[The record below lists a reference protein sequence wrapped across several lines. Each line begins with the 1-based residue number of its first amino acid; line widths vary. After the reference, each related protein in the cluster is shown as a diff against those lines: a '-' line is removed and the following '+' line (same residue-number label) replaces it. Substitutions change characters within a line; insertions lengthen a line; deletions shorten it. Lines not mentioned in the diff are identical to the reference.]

1 LLKKHQNLMGEIY
14 KNLLLNFRGYRIVF
28 FLFLFFNCAGAG
40 AQGLMFNSNDSLV
53 AKRTSY
59 TVFNSNVPEF
69 QNHLVVNFDLSL
81 WDNKDLGYIF
91 NLAGNNNSYSLSYLY
106 FENAAYLN
114 FNIDSKSNKLKIS
127 LQKSQLTK
135 QNWIKIKV
143 DFDLQHDKVIIYV
156 DGLSYSASGLGL
168 ENPVAA
174 KLTFGKNQFY
184 TEVPEMAIR
193 NLMVSDNSKS
203 YSFPLNEWK
212 GNTVHDAEGDETG
225 TVENPVWLINEA
237 YFWKCD
243 YSHTFNQVAG
253 LNFNPND
260 QQLIIFRQDSLTYYY
275 SDTRRAITTP
285 YKNPLP
291 VPMLLGKSIFNPAQN
306 KLYAY
311 EAYIDS
317 KQVPASIAA
326 LNMQTLY
333 WEPVGKGM
341 FQQQRHH
348 HNIIYNKGQDS
359 IFLFG
364 GYGSY
369 AYYNN
374 FYKYDATTD
383 KWIETPFKGDS
394 ITPRFFSATGPADND
409 NEVFLF
415 GGYGNESGKQ
425 VVGGKQYYDLY
436 RVNFQTHTIKKCWSI
451 HPNEVFVPANNLV
464 LSPDKKYFYAMCYP
478 HEIARTEIKL
488 YKFSIKDGSY
498 QIVSAPIPVISE
510 RIESDINLFFDTK
523 TNQLLCTTQAFTDP
537 VNSTIKV
544 YSLDFPPITQAS
556 YLSSLQVKTST
567 KLIWISLIV
576 GALIAIAGVVLF
588 YQRKN
593 RFGEGFAENEPG
605 IKQDPAIGQDNEP
618 AAPVVAKSEEPKKNA
633 IYLLGEF
640 MAFDR
645 KGRDITYLFSPKI
658 KQLFILIL
666 LSSKEGNGIISK
678 KISHILWPEKDIAKT
693 KNIKGVT
700 FNHLR
705 NIINDIDGIEL
716 TFLNDIYIF
725 NITEA
730 FFCDYYFVT
739 DTFKKPE
746 DEKEKLIF
754 DHFELIHRGA
764 LLSDMPD
771 TWLDDYKISYEEQL
785 MGLLLPQL
793 HKQYTEENYKI
804 VQEISRLVL
813 NVDPFND
820 NALKYQLK
828 SYRRTKGI
836 EYSKK
841 IYDQYAVEYKKSL
854 GIEYPVSLDKI
865 LQ

>member
-1 LLKKHQNLMGEIY
+1 MGKIY
-14 KNLLLNFRGYRIVF
+14 KNLLLSFRVYRVVF
-28 FLFLFFNCAGAG
+28 FLFLCFNCAMAG

-53 AKRTSY
+53 TKRTSY
-59 TVFNSNVPEF
+59 SVFGSNVPAF
-69 QNHLVVNFDLSL
+69 KDHLVVNFDLSL

-106 FENAAYLN
+106 NNNAAHLN
-114 FNIDSKSNKLKIS
+114 FNIDSKSNKLQIP
-127 LQKSQLTK
+127 LQKSQLSK
-135 QNWIKIKV
+135 QNWIKVKV

-156 DGLSYSASGLGL
+156 DGQPYPARGLGL

-193 NLMVSDNSKS
+193 NLTVSDNSKS

-212 GNTVHDAEGDETG
+212 GNVVHSASGDETG
-225 TVENPVWLINEA
+225 TVENPVWLINES

-243 YSHTFNQVAG
+243 YSCTFNQVAG
-253 LNFNPND
+253 LNYDTNS
-260 QQLIIFRQDSLTYYY
+260 QQLIIFRKDSLTYYN
-275 SDTRRAITTP
+275 SDGRRTITTP
-285 YKNPLP
+285 YKNSSP
-291 VPMLLGKSIFNPAQN
+291 VPLLLGKSIFNPAQN
-306 KLYAY
+306 KLYVY

-326 LNMQTLY
+326 LNMQNLN

-341 FQQQRHH
+341 FPQQRHH
-348 HNIIYNKGQDS
+348 HNIIYNKGLDS

-364 GYGSY
+364 GYGSWT
-369 AYYNN
+369 YYND
-374 FYKYDATTD
+374 FYRYDATAD
-383 KWIETPFKGDS
+383 KWIKTLFKGDL
-394 ITPRFFSATGPADND
+394 ITPRFFSAMGPADND

-436 RVNFQTHTIKKCWSI
+436 RINLQTHTIKKCWVI
-451 HPNEVFVPANNLV
+451 HPSEAFVPANNLV

-478 HEIARTEIKL
+478 HEIAHTEIKL
-488 YKFSIKDGSY
+488 YKFSVKNGSY
-498 QIVSAPIPVISE
+498 EIVSAPIPVISE
-510 RIESDINLFFDTK
+510 RIESDINLFLDTK

-537 VNSTIKV
+537 ANSTIKV
-544 YSLDFPPITQAS
+544 YSLSFPPISQAN
-556 YLSSLQVKTST
+556 YLNSLQVKTST
-567 KLIWISLIV
+567 KLLWIGLIV
-576 GALIAIAGVVLF
+576 AILIAIAAVFLF
-588 YQRKN
+588 YQKKN
-593 RFGEGFAENEPG
+593 TPRWGYAGAASIEP
-605 IKQDPAIGQDNEP
+605 KPAVEQDNK
-618 AAPVVAKSEEPKKNA
+618 AAIHPIIKNEEPKKNA

-640 MAFDR
+640 AAYDK

-666 LSSKEGNGIISK
+666 LTTKEGNGIISK
-678 KISHILWPEKDIAKT
+678 KISAILWPEKDIVKT

-716 TFLNDIYIF
+716 TFVNDIYIF

-730 FFCDYYFVT
+730 FFCDYYFVN
-739 DTFKKPE
+739 DTLKKHDE
-746 DEKEKLIF
+746 EKEKLIF
-754 DHFELIHRGA
+754 NHFELIQHGA

-785 MGLLLPQL
+785 MGILLPQL
-793 HKQYTEENYKI
+793 EKQYDAENYKA
-804 VQEISRLVL
+804 VQEISRLIL

-836 EYSKK
+836 EYAKK
-841 IYDQYAVEYKKSL
+841 IYDQYIAEYKKSL
-854 GIEYPVSLDKI
+854 GIEYPVSLDRI

>member
-1 LLKKHQNLMGEIY
+1 MGEIY
-14 KNLLLNFRGYRIVF
+14 KNLLLNCRVCRIAL
-28 FLFLFFNCAGAG
+28 FLFLFFNLASAG

-53 AKRTSY
+53 TKRTSY
-59 TVFNSNVPEF
+59 KVFSYNIPEF
-69 QNHLVVNFDLSL
+69 QNHLVISFDLSL

-91 NLAGNNNSYSLSYLY
+91 NLAANNNSYSLSYLY
-106 FENAAYLN
+106 FNNVAYLN
-114 FNIDSKSNKLKIS
+114 FNIDSKSNKLQIP

-135 QNWIKIKV
+135 QNWIKVKV
-143 DFDLQHDKVIIYV
+143 DFDLQHDKAIIYI
-156 DGLSYSASGLGL
+156 DGRSYPATGLGI

-174 KLTFGKNQFY
+174 NLTFGKNQFY

-193 NLMVSDNSKS
+193 NLTVSDDSKS

-212 GNTVHDAEGDETG
+212 GNIVYDASGDETG
-225 TVENPVWLINEA
+225 VVENPVWLINGS

-243 YSHTFNQVAG
+243 YSHTFKQVAG
-253 LNFNPND
+253 LNFDPNS
-260 QQLIIFRQDSLTYYY
+260 QQLIIFRKDSLTYYN
-275 SDTRRAITTP
+275 SDGKRAVTTP
-285 YKNPLP
+285 YKNPSP
-291 VPMLLGKSIFNPAQN
+291 VPLLLGKSIFNPAQD

-317 KQVPASIAA
+317 KQVPSSIAA
-326 LNMQTLY
+326 LNMQTLS
-333 WEPVGKGM
+333 WQPVGKGM
-341 FQQQRHH
+341 FPQQRHH
-348 HNIIYNKGQDS
+348 HNIIYNKGLDS

-369 AYYNN
+369 HYYND
-374 FYKYDATTD
+374 FYRYDATAD
-383 KWIETPFKGDS
+383 KWIITPFKGDV
-394 ITPRFFSATGPADND
+394 ITPRFFSAMGAADND
-409 NEVFLF
+409 NDVFLF

-425 VVGGKQYYDLY
+425 IVGGKQYYDLY
-436 RVNFQTHTIKKCWSI
+436 RVNLQTHTIKKCWAI
-451 HPNEVFVPANNLV
+451 HPNEIFVPANNLV

-510 RIESDINLFFDTK
+510 RIESDINLFLDTK
-523 TNQLLCTTQAFTDP
+523 TSQLLCTTQAFTDP

-544 YSLDFPPITQAS
+544 YSLNFPPVTQAS
-556 YLSSLQVKTST
+556 YLSSLKIKTST

-576 GALIAIAGVVLF
+576 LGLIAIAGVVLF
-588 YQRKN
+588 YQKRN
-593 RFGEGFAENEPG
+593 RPGEEFAENERA
-605 IKQDPAIGQDNEP
+605 IDIEPAIMPENEIAVQFVP
-618 AAPVVAKSEEPKKNA
+618 KSEEPKKNA
-633 IYLLGEF
+633 VYLLGEF
-640 MAFDR
+640 MAFDK
-645 KGRDITYLFSPKI
+645 KGKDITYLFSPKI

-666 LSSKEGNGIISK
+666 LSSKDGSGIISK

-725 NITEA
+725 NITGA
-730 FFCDYYFVT
+730 FFCDYYFVV
-739 DTFKKPE
+739 DALKKPD
-746 DEKEKLIF
+746 DEKEKLIL

-764 LLSDMPD
+764 LLNDMPD
-771 TWLDDYKISYEEQL
+771 TWLDDYKISYEEHL

-793 HKQYTEENYKI
+793 HKQYTDENYKI

-813 NVDPFND
+813 TVDPFND

-841 IYDQYAVEYKKSL
+841 IYEQYTAEYKKSL